1 MNHMFAVRC
10 IRRLWRLGQRR
21 RRHQVRAFF
30 SHPFSSSGSWCRYD
44 TKKMITVC
52 IGMSMWT
59 SWPQVGL
66 PDRVAWQRPR
76 LPPSSPPYRPGLLDQ
91 ASYLFLLCMNLYN
104 MAWLLTI
111 LTRFEARIWKLW
123 LRDLFI
129 IGPESDHWECLS
141 LTHSLT
147 HWLTHSLLFSKLD
160 WCDPDVW
167 RCQLKTCWGC

>member
-1 MNHMFAVRC
+1 MS
-10 IRRLWRLGQRR
+10 IW
-21 RRHQVRAFF
+21 
-30 SHPFSSSGSWCRYD
+30 Y
-44 TKKMITVC
+44 KKMITVC

-111 LTRFEARIWKLW
+111 LTRFEAIIWKLW
-123 LRDLFI
+123 SRDLFI
-129 IGPESDHWECLS
+129 FIYISQGGPLKLCRAQRVPHRTAKEA
-141 LTHSLT
+141 
-147 HWLTHSLLFSKLD
+147 FSMIFLGND
-160 WCDPDVW
+160 
-167 RCQLKTCWGC
+167 QIQTNLICWTLVCPTWPYLVFSNTRPNTAKYAQIRQFGNWASKI

>member
-21 RRHQVRAFF
+21 CRHQVRTF
-30 SHPFSSSGSWCRYD
+30 SFHPCFWPRQLILIWY
-44 TKKMITVC
+44 KKRITVC

-66 PDRVAWQRPR
+66 PDRVAWQRPWV
-76 LPPSSPPYRPGLLDQ
+76 PPSSPPYRPGLLDQ
-91 ASYLFLLCMNLYN
+91 ASYLFLWCMNLYN

-123 LRDLFI
+123 SRDLFI
-129 IGPESDHWECLS
+129 FIYISQGGPLKLCRAQRVPHRTAKEA
-141 LTHSLT
+141 
-147 HWLTHSLLFSKLD
+147 FSMIFFRK
-160 WCDPDVW
+160 WSN
-167 RCQLKTCWGC
+167 TN